1 MAHDPT
7 LTWRVVQDAARLIR
21 KGELIVFGSAALS
34 FWLRDAPVSRD
45 VDVWCEPRDRG
56 ELVEALMGEFS
67 WYHDKHGTHV
77 EVWGPET
84 FKAPPLWR
92 TRAKVFPFEGVP
104 EVEVVVPHP
113 HDVLIAK
120 LERMDPKDQNH
131 RDLILAQLP
140 LSVARFDEL
149 VAEFPP
155 GPRDPDREARFQH
168 HAAALRSRLNASVA

>member
-1 MAHDPT
+1 MFEF
-7 LTWRVVQDAARLIR
+7 IR
-21 KGELIVFGSAALS
+21 KGCERFFRTMYNGHLINEWLPAL
-34 FWLRDAPVSRD
+34 D
-45 VDVWCEPRDRG
+45 
-56 ELVEALMGEFS
+56 
-67 WYHDKHGTHV
+67 
-77 EVWGPET
+77 
-84 FKAPPLWR
+84 
-92 TRAKVFPFEGVP
+92 GV
-104 EVEVVVPHP
+104 V
-113 HDVLIAK
+113 AK